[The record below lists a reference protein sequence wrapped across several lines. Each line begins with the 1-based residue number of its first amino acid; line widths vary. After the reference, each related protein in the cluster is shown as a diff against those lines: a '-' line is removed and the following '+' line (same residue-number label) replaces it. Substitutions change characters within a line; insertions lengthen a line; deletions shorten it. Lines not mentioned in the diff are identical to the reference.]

1 MRGPIW
7 YAWNVEAVGNR
18 GRGTHMHWGA
28 NSSVAVAV
36 LIAGVI
42 TTIVTAIIR
51 RSPSRATARA
61 TREGVLFV
69 VSTRMW
75 QRVLIRTVG
84 IAVLPLAVML
94 LLAAAFVRD
103 PEIGMVIAG
112 AAMLVGGILFILL
125 ARGMKRM
132 RLEVTPDSVWSF
144 GLVRGPNEVP
154 IAELTSLEPNPGDRF
169 GGILAKTGSSTRFG
183 ATRLMLGYPQLIDF
197 LQHSRPD
204 LPIPEGSWPLQ
215 GRAVASR

>member
-1 MRGPIW
+1 
-7 YAWNVEAVGNR
+7 
-18 GRGTHMHWGA
+18 MHWGA
-28 NSSVAVAV
+28 NSSVAVAA

-42 TTIVTAIIR
+42 TTVVTAIIR

-84 IAVLPLAVML
+84 IAVLSLGVIL
-94 LLAAAFVRD
+94 LLAAVFVRD

-112 AAMLVGGILFILL
+112 AAMLAGGILFLLL

-144 GLVRGPNEVP
+144 GLVRGPQQVP
-154 IAELTSLEPNPGDRF
+154 IAEITALAPNPGDRF
-169 GGILAKTGSSTRFG
+169 GGILALTGSKTRFG
-183 ATRLMLGYPQLIDF
+183 ATRLMLGYPQFIDF
-197 LQHSRPD
+197 LQQSRPD
-204 LPIPEGSWPLQ
+204 LPVPDGSWPLQ
-215 GRAVASR
+215 GRQSPAR

>member
-1 MRGPIW
+1 
-7 YAWNVEAVGNR
+7 
-18 GRGTHMHWGA
+18 MHWGA
-28 NSSVAVAV
+28 NSSVAVGV

-154 IAELTSLEPNPGDRF
+154 VAEITRLEPNPGDRF
-169 GGILAKTGSSTRFG
+169 GGILAKTEGTTRFG
-183 ATRLMLGYPQLIDF
+183 ATRLMLGYPQLIEF
-197 LQHSRPD
+197 LQHTRPD
-204 LPIPEGSWPLQ
+204 LPIPDGSWPLQ
-215 GRAVASR
+215 QRAATAR

>member
-1 MRGPIW
+1 
-7 YAWNVEAVGNR
+7 
-18 GRGTHMHWGA
+18 MHWGA

-36 LIAGVI
+36 LIAGAI

-51 RSPSRATARA
+51 RSPSAATARA

-69 VSTRMW
+69 VSTRKW

-84 IAVLPLAVML
+84 IAVIVLGSLL
-94 LLAAAFVRD
+94 LLAAAGVKD
-103 PEIGMVIAG
+103 PETSMVIAG
-112 AAMLVGGILFILL
+112 AAMFVGGILFILL

-154 IAELTSLEPNPGDRF
+154 VAEITRLEPNPGDRF
-169 GGILAKTGSSTRFG
+169 GGILAKTEGTTRFG
-183 ATRLMLGYPQLIDF
+183 ATRLMLGYPQLIEF
-197 LQHSRPD
+197 LQHTRPD
-204 LPIPEGSWPLQ
+204 LPIPDGSWPLQ
-215 GRAVASR
+215 QRAATAR

>member
-1 MRGPIW
+1 MRL
-7 YAWNVEAVGNR
+7 ECR
-18 GRGTHMHWGA
+18 GGQQPRKRNAHARGA

-144 GLVRGPNEVP
+144 GLVRGPRRSP
-154 IAELTSLEPNPGDRF
+154 RD
-169 GGILAKTGSSTRFG
+169 G
-183 ATRLMLGYPQLIDF
+183 APCR
-197 LQHSRPD
+197 
-204 LPIPEGSWPLQ
+204 
-215 GRAVASR
+215 GR